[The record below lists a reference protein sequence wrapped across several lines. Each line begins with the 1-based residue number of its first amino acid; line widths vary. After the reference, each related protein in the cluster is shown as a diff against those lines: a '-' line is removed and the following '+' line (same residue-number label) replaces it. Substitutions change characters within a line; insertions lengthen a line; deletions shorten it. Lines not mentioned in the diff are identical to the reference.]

1 MMPVSITENAREILK
16 VINKYP
22 LMMAKERERER
33 ERERVA
39 QKVSLCSVAF
49 SAKFTPGGCN

>member
-33 ERERVA
+33 ESGPE
-39 QKVSLCSVAF
+39 SEPLF
-49 SAKFTPGGCN
+49 SRLFC